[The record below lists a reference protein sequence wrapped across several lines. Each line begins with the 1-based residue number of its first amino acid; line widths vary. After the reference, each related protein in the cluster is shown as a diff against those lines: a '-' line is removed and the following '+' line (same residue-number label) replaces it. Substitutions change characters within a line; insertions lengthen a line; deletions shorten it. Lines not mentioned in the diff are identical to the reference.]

1 MPAPREPVVPQ
12 EYTQLFHTYYP
23 QTVRY
28 ILALLT
34 RRGHPPDQGLAE
46 ELAQEAFLLLWEKRA
61 EAANPVGWLYTTAA
75 NLVWNQL
82 RSHRRWSAR
91 LAQVEPEYLEALP
104 GPPPSDDLLD
114 LEGTVA
120 PEELALLKRVYLE
133 GFTYEEA
140 ARQLGITKTAL
151 SKRICRIKEK
161 CRRSLSADGTSP
173 PSPEQKTSKGG
184 TKP

>member
-1 MPAPREPVVPQ
+1 MSTPREPVGPQ

-46 ELAQEAFLLLWEKRA
+46 ELAQDAFLLLWEKRG
-61 EAANPVGWLYTTAA
+61 EAVNPVGWLYTTAA

-82 RSHRRWSAR
+82 RTHRRWSAR
-91 LAQVEPEYLEALP
+91 LAQVEPETLEALP
-104 GPPPSDDLLD
+104 GQPPSDDLLD
-114 LEGTVA
+114 LEGTVS

-133 GFTYEEA
+133 GFTYAEA
-140 ARQLGITKTAL
+140 ARELGTTKTAL
-151 SKRICRIKEK
+151 SKRIHRIKEK
-161 CRRSLSADGTSP
+161 CRRSLSADGAAAP
-173 PSPEQKTSKGG
+173 PPGREPNKGG